1 MTMIVELKHPVKTLT
16 FFSGKSFFRKLINEL
31 FIKTILGNL
40 FSQKTSIIEYASNSG
55 ISVNR

>member
-1 MTMIVELKHPVKTLT
+1 MIVELKHPVKTLT

-40 FSQKTSIIEYASNSG
+40 FSQKNSIIEYASNSG